1 MVGWHHWLNGYGFG
15 WTLGV
20 GGGQGGLACCG
31 SWGCKELDTTEWLN
45 WTEVVFQY
53 VNVCMYIY
61 HILFIHSSVD
71 RPLGWFHI
79 LDIINNAALNIT
91 VHVSFQISVSV
102 FSNIYPGVELLGHM
116 IVLFLVFRETSI
128 VFSTVAAPI
137 YIPTKCTRVPFY
149 IFADI
154 FYLWSF
160 WW

>member
-20 GGGQGGLACCG
+20 GDGQGGLACCG
-31 SWGCKELDTTEWLN
+31 SWGCKELDTTERLN

-61 HILFIHSSVD
+61 HIFFIHSSVD

-102 FSNIYPGVELLGHM
+102 FSNIYLGVELLGHM
-116 IVLFLVFRETSI
+116 IVLFLVFWETSI
-128 VFSTVAAPI
+128 LFSIVDAPI
-137 YIPTKCTRVPFY
+137 YISTNRGT
-149 IFADI
+149 
-154 FYLWSF
+154 LTL
-160 WW
+160 